1 MDAMDDEFR
10 LPINHQITENLD
22 RDNLEQASM
31 DKQIDCNNVGFQLLL
46 KMGWKGKGL
55 GKQEQGE
62 MKQSTAL
69 TSSAHTRKP

>member
-1 MDAMDDEFR
+1 MDDEFR

-62 MKQSTAL
+62 MQQGTAL
-69 TSSAHTRKP
+69 SSSTHTRKP